1 MQQSNDPTIRCYCCL
16 CRKSQF
22 FQYQNPKIKNTRV
35 CILIL
40 KSLKSLNPHQDY
52 FSMKDDIYN
61 FIYDHWWLLEKVGIF
76 KKIQWKKSILDAF
89 NHCSSIES
97 GKEVNNKRGFY
108 RLKIDNKLY
117 KSERMEY
124 QRDIYSSMNDLQGI
138 MAQNIK
144 KLCFLFVN
152 NELPNHL
159 QNYNF
164 IINEVDKQKALIKHF
179 SVLKTHLCNL
189 K

>member
-1 MQQSNDPTIRCYCCL
+1 MQHPNGPMARCCCCL

-22 FQYQNPKIKNTRV
+22 FQYQNPKIKTTRI

-40 KSLKSLNPHQDY
+40 KSLKSLHPLQEF

-61 FIYDHWWLLEKVGIF
+61 FIHDHWWLLERLSIF
-76 KKIQWKKSILDAF
+76 QKTNWKKSILDSF
-89 NHCSSIES
+89 NHCTSIES
-97 GKEVNNKRGFY
+97 GKDVNNKRGCY
-108 RLKIDNKLY
+108 KLKLDNKLY
-117 KSERMEY
+117 QSERIEY
-124 QRDIYSSMNDLQGI
+124 QRDIYTSMNNLQEVI
-138 MAQNIK
+138 TENIK

-152 NELPNHL
+152 DKLPNHL
-159 QNYNF
+159 QNRNF